1 MFHFDYLMNT
11 CTNLS
16 WEWQRQSQKISYK
29 KFNVNVN
36 EDFVMFLISK
46 LIACFINGFTFGM
59 KSQSIAWLPIGSAH
73 IYWILD
79 LEGKV
84 HSIWDLSSSGLQ
96 ECKGHIFFEVGR
108 DGQHVLVGFEKLSKG
123 LFNVELTPQKFVRG
137 CLMSAYVNLL
147 KITRL
152 IVMGWQP
159 MMHILASIWGIAF
172 YV

>member
-1 MFHFDYLMNT
+1 MNT

-16 WEWQRQSQKISYK
+16 WEWQRQSQIISYK

-79 LEGKV
+79 LEGEV
-84 HSIWDLSSSGLQ
+84 HSIWDLWSSGLQ
-96 ECKGHIFFEVGR
+96 ECKDRIFFEDGR
-108 DGQHVLVGFEKLSKG
+108 GGQHVSVGFKKFSEGLSN
-123 LFNVELTPQKFVRG
+123 LELTPQKFVRG
-137 CLMSAYVNLL
+137 CLTSTYVNFL
-147 KITRL
+147 KNT
-152 IVMGWQP
+152 
-159 MMHILASIWGIAF
+159 
-172 YV
+172 

>member
-1 MFHFDYLMNT
+1 M
-11 CTNLS
+11 
-16 WEWQRQSQKISYK
+16 ISYK
-29 KFNVNVN
+29 NYNFNIN
-36 EDFVMFLISK
+36 EDFVIFLISK
-46 LIACFINGFTFGM
+46 LIRCFINGFTSRM

-79 LEGKV
+79 LEGEV
-84 HSIWDLSSSGLQ
+84 HSIWDLWSSGLQ

-108 DGQHVLVGFEKLSKG
+108 GGQHVLVRFKKFSKG
-123 LFNVELTPQKFVRG
+123 LSNPEMTPQKFVRG
-137 CLMSAYVNLL
+137 CLTSAHINFL

-152 IVMGWQP
+152 IMMGRQP